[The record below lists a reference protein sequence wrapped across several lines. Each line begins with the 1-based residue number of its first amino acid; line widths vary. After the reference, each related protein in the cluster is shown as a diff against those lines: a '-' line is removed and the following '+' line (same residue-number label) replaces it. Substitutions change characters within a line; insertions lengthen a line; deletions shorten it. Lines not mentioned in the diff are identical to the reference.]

1 MTFQIAPSLTR
12 WALIPV
18 AERCYHARMRTLVVT
33 TMATFLLTACSST
46 PRVEE
51 PPSPLAAVEQFYAAP
66 VIYDFDVPEDWEI
79 PAEEW
84 DEKMDDF
91 TEAWLYRME
100 VTQRAP
106 ITRFESEPVPPGGAV
121 IELIITEV
129 DLGFFAGPIRKPAI
143 CWGEVII
150 TDPAGN
156 ILMAWDVEFRTPG
169 DAGYQWYT
177 YGGRLESAHDAFA
190 VDVISWIQRERN

>member
-1 MTFQIAPSLTR
+1 MSARL
-12 WALIPV
+12 ALFS
-18 AERCYHARMRTLVVT
+18 VVV
-33 TMATFLLTACSST
+33 LLTSACSST
-46 PRVEE
+46 SKVDG

-66 VIYDFDVPEDWEI
+66 VIYDFEVPEDWEI
-79 PAEEW
+79 PDDEWAE
-84 DEKMDDF
+84 KTDDF

-100 VTQRAP
+100 VTQRVP
-106 ITRFESEPVPPGGAV
+106 ITRFESEPVPHGGAV

-150 TDPAGN
+150 TDPAGK
-156 ILMAWDVEFRTPG
+156 ILMAWDVDFRTPG